1 MGGYGSGRW
10 GWHRRRAT
18 VGEAALSLGAAQLA
32 GGRVGPPVACRG
44 SCAWTNRDGSRYAEV
59 GVELRPDAR
68 WAGDPGW
75 VALVS
80 WNAGGPDRRNWL
92 RLEPVALTYGRRWFL
107 VCPRCGRR
115 RARLYLPRADW
126 PAFQCRVCA
135 RLAYHSQRLAPNDR
149 LFHRAR
155 VLTRRLG
162 ADFDATAGYPPKPPR
177 MHWRTY
183 ERRLDQLEAVEHQ
196 RSALFCAAVAGL
208 LRRIDRRSHD

>member
-10 GWHRRRAT
+10 GGHRRRMT

-32 GGRVGPPVACRG
+32 GGRLGPPVACRG
-44 SCAWTNRDGSRYAEV
+44 SCASTARDGTRYAEV

-68 WAGDPGW
+68 EPSDPAF
-75 VALVS
+75 VAALT
-80 WNAGGPDRRNWL
+80 WEAGGRTRRNWL
-92 RLEPVALTYGRRWFL
+92 RLEPVALRFGRRWFL
-107 VCPRCGRR
+107 VCPRCGRHR
-115 RARLYLPRADW
+115 TRLYLPRADW
-126 PAFQCRVCA
+126 PGFQCRACLGL
-135 RLAYHSQRLAPNDR
+135 RYHSQRLAPNDR

-162 ADFDATAGYPPKPPR
+162 ADFDALAGNPPKPPR

-183 ERRLDQLEAVEHQ
+183 ERALDRLDAVEHA

-208 LRRIDRRSHD
+208 LRRIERRG

>member
-18 VGEAALSLGAAQLA
+18 TGEAALAFGVAQLA
-32 GGRVGPPVACRG
+32 GCFEGPFPIRG
-44 SCAWTNRDGSRYAEV
+44 SCAWTNRDGSHYAEV
-59 GVELRPDAR
+59 GVELRPDPVDP
-68 WAGDPGW
+68 GDP
-75 VALVS
+75 ALRATLS
-80 WNAGGPDRRNWL
+80 WRAGEGPPTYARVRI
-92 RLEPVALTYGRRWFL
+92 EPVALRYGWRWFL

-115 RARLYLPRADW
+115 RVRLYLPRADW
-126 PAFQCRVCA
+126 PTFQCRACA

-162 ADFDATAGYPPKPPR
+162 ADWEALAGAPPKPPR
-177 MHWRTY
+177 MHWPTY
-183 ERRLDQLEAVEHQ
+183 ERRLDQLEAVERR

-208 LRRIDRRSHD
+208 LRRIEARG